1 MYAKRKEDYNCMNWI
16 DKLEKKLG
24 RYAIRNL
31 MYYIIILY
39 AVGYVVQLFAPEFYM
54 SYLSL
59 DVVPILHGQI
69 WRLFTF
75 LIYPPS
81 SGLFWFLISL
91 YLYYSIGRTLEYQ
104 WGTFR
109 FNLYFLTGVLLHIVA
124 AFVCQFVFGVNLGQF
139 FGTYWL
145 NNSLFLAFAATY
157 PNMQFML
164 FFILPIKAK
173 TLGIIYGIY
182 FGVEILAGFLA
193 QYLTINMLTALM
205 RIGIVV
211 HPAYSVM
218 ALLSLGN
225 FILFFFGMR
234 NMHRYSPKEI
244 HRRQTYV
251 RSVKRG
257 ERAVGT
263 HKCAI
268 CGRTEKDGEDLE
280 FRFCSKCNGNYEYCQ
295 EHLFTHTHVK

>member
-1 MYAKRKEDYNCMNWI
+1 MNWI
-16 DKLEKKLG
+16 DKLEKKFG

-39 AVGYVVQLFAPEFYM
+39 AAGYLIQTLAPGFYYM
-54 SYLSL
+54 YLSL
-59 DVVPILHGQI
+59 DPTAIVRGQI
-69 WRLFTF
+69 WRMVTF
-75 LIYPPS
+75 IIYPSS
-81 SGLFWFLISL
+81 SGLFWFLISM

-109 FNLYFLTGVLLHIVA
+109 FNLYFFVGVLLHVVA
-124 AFVCQFVFGVNLGQF
+124 AFICQYVFGVNLGVL

-157 PNMQFML
+157 PNMQFIL
-164 FFILPIKAK
+164 FFLIPIKAK
-173 TLGIIYGIY
+173 TLGMIYGVY
-182 FGVEILAGFLA
+182 FGLEIVAGFFANILP
-193 QYLTINMLTALM
+193 YNMLSGLYQ
-205 RIGIVV
+205 IGIMA

-225 FILFFFGMR
+225 FLLFFFGMK
-234 NMHRYSPKEI
+234 NMHRYTPKEV
-244 HRRQTYV
+244 HRRHSFQK
-251 RSVKRG
+251 SVQQGEKR
-257 ERAVGT
+257 AT
-263 HKCAI
+263 MHKCAI

-295 EHLFTHTHVK
+295 NHLFTHEHVK

>member
-1 MYAKRKEDYNCMNWI
+1 M
-16 DKLEKKLG
+16 
-24 RYAIRNL
+24 
-31 MYYIIILY
+31 
-39 AVGYVVQLFAPEFYM
+39 
-54 SYLSL
+54 
-59 DVVPILHGQI
+59 
-69 WRLFTF
+69 
-75 LIYPPS
+75 
-81 SGLFWFLISL
+81 
-91 YLYYSIGRTLEYQ
+91 
-104 WGTFR
+104 
-109 FNLYFLTGVLLHIVA
+109 
-124 AFVCQFVFGVNLGQF
+124 
-139 FGTYWL
+139 
-145 NNSLFLAFAATY
+145 
-157 PNMQFML
+157 
-164 FFILPIKAK
+164 
-173 TLGIIYGIY
+173 
-182 FGVEILAGFLA
+182 EILAGFLA

-295 EHLFTHTHVK
+295 EHLFTHEHVK